1 MTNPMEI
8 EISKAVYRFRVR
20 IQEEKKSAVFHNMRA
35 IVRTA
40 KDENMRNLIEAGRG
54 EILHLADKYI
64 QQQTCTNSE
73 ARNLIEFRGIV
84 SGR

>member
-1 MTNPMEI
+1 MEI

-20 IQEEKKSAVFHNMRA
+20 VQEEKRNAAFHSMRA

-54 EILHLADKYI
+54 EILNLADKYLRTALTLEREI
-64 QQQTCTNSE
+64 
-73 ARNLIEFRGIV
+73 
-84 SGR
+84 